1 MSAPSNVTTTSS
13 TFDEVVLGHLRR
25 AHIKARLIINRVD
38 FAGTA
43 LRHGWVSGEDAL
55 GLIDETGLLNF
66 VLTGVSS

>member
-25 AHIKARLIINRVD
+25 AHIKARLIISRVD

-43 LRHGWVSGEDAL
+43 LRHGWISGETAL
-55 GLIDETGLLNF
+55 GIVAEAGLLDF
-66 VLTGVSS
+66 VVGRSS